1 MTFSLVF
8 TSEEFEVFKSFWT
21 YKLLSG
27 VSWFHMMI
35 WSGDAYR
42 LHKVRFVE
50 PYSSGYY
57 AHNHMKVSGTVEA
70 LELSVLSEGV
80 GEVLGVYTSAQ
91 LVDLENIINYTVNEH
106 WETTWP

>member
-1 MTFSLVF
+1 MSFSLVL
-8 TSEEFEVFKSFWT
+8 TNEEFEIFKSFWAH
-21 YKLLSG
+21 KLLSG
-27 VSWFHMMI
+27 VSWFQMLI

-57 AHNHMKVSGTVEA
+57 AHNHMKVSGTVEVV
-70 LELSVLSEGV
+70 ELNVLSEGV
-80 GEVLGVYTSAQ
+80 GELLGVNTPAQ
-91 LVDLENIINYTVNEH
+91 ILDFENVINYTVNEH